1 MKKIHPA
8 VPEESKNVS
17 NQQLVAAARQ
27 RQQLR
32 QEKEDRRARRSD
44 HPMDPLFGVFLGR
57 MGPSDVNVGL

>member
-1 MKKIHPA
+1 MKSKFQKKTRHPP
-8 VPEESKNVS
+8 VSEDSKNVS

-32 QEKEDRRARRSD
+32 QEKEDRRSD
-44 HPMDPLFGVFLGR
+44 HPMDPFLGR